1 MIRKCVF
8 ACLVLFV
15 AAQSVI
21 AKEPKELFNGKDLTG
36 WEGDPRVWAV
46 EDGAIVGHTKDVP
59 LKNNTFL
66 IWKGGDVSDFK
77 LVGAAFQVQRQGLP
91 HHGKRLVIDRQ
102 GRSIVMAGAAGD
114 QGGNP

>member
-36 WEGDPRVWAV
+36 WEGDPRESPKP
-46 EDGAIVGHTKDVP
+46 EDRPEDRLATRVCREPPFSSSRLGTAGSGSSNPFTPVAQAP
-59 LKNNTFL
+59 L
-66 IWKGGDVSDFK
+66 
-77 LVGAAFQVQRQGLP
+77 R
-91 HHGKRLVIDRQ
+91 RLRLF
-102 GRSIVMAGAAGD
+102 
-114 QGGNP
+114 